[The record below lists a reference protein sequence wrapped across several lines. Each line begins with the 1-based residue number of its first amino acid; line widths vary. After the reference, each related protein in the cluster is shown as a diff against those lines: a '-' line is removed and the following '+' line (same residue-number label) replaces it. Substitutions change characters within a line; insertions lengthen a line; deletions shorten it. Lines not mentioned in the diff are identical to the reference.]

1 MRISSSK
8 GAGDM
13 KQALL
18 FLWDQYISTILKVN
32 LVLGLLI
39 LGINYL
45 FPQTIF
51 FATYLMMYPMFPI
64 IFLMIYGYTLTTL
77 YRNMALS
84 FQCRRTDFFWGS
96 QIAFL
101 ATGLGCAAIMAVMAF
116 VCEHLLDLSVMAAQ
130 DSLFQNGILWANPG
144 AVPVLLVIG
153 LCLQP
158 IGAALGSLYE
168 KHKILTTVLLVVFL
182 ILATASTVVSLFV
195 ADGTLPISRT
205 VILWVCAGFVVLALG
220 SEILY
225 YRSNRN
231 AVVR

>member
-1 MRISSSK
+1 
-8 GAGDM
+8 M

-18 FLWDQYISTILKVN
+18 FLWDRYISQTLYAN
-32 LVLGLLI
+32 LVLGVLVV
-39 LGINYL
+39 GINYL
-45 FPQTIF
+45 FPQTSL

-64 IFLMIYGYTLTTL
+64 IFLMIFGYTLTTL

-101 ATGLGCAAIMAVMAF
+101 VTGLGCAAIVAVMSFA
-116 VCEHLLDLSVMAAQ
+116 CEHLLDLSTMAAS
-130 DSLFQNGILWANPG
+130 DSFFENGIFWAKPG
-144 AVPVLLVIG
+144 ALPVLLVIG

-158 IGAALGSLYE
+158 MGAVLGSLYE
-168 KHKILTTVLLVVFL
+168 KHRIITSVLLVVFL
-182 ILATASTVVSLFV
+182 LLAVISTVVSLFV
-195 ADGTLPISRT
+195 ADGTLPISKN
-205 VILWVCAGFVVLALG
+205 VILGVCAVFAVLALG
-220 SEILY
+220 SEVIY

>member
-1 MRISSSK
+1 
-8 GAGDM
+8 M

-18 FLWDQYISTILKVN
+18 FLWDRYISQTLYAN
-32 LVLGLLI
+32 LVLGVLVV
-39 LGINYL
+39 GINYL
-45 FPQTIF
+45 FPQVTF

-64 IFLMIYGYTLTTL
+64 IFLMIFGYTLTTL

-96 QIAFL
+96 QVAFL
-101 ATGLGCAAIMAVMAF
+101 VTGLGCAAIVAVMSFA
-116 VCEHLLDLSVMAAQ
+116 CEHLLDLSTMAAS
-130 DSLFQNGILWANPG
+130 DSFFENGIFWAKPG

-158 IGAALGSLYE
+158 MGAVLGSLYE
-168 KHKILTTVLLVVFL
+168 KHRIITSVLLVVFL
-182 ILATASTVVSLFV
+182 LLAVISTVVSLFV
-195 ADGTLPISRT
+195 ADGTLPISKN
-205 VILWVCAGFVVLALG
+205 VILGVCAFFIVLALIC
-220 SEILY
+220 EMVY

>member
-1 MRISSSK
+1 
-8 GAGDM
+8 M

-18 FLWDQYISTILKVN
+18 YLWDQYIAMILKVN
-32 LVLGLLI
+32 LVLGILV

-45 FPQTIF
+45 FPQVTF

-64 IFLMIYGYTLTTL
+64 IFLMIFGYTLTTL

-101 ATGLGCAAIMAVMAF
+101 VTGLGCGAITAVMGYAANT
-116 VCEHLLDLSVMAAQ
+116 LLDLTNLAAS
-130 DSLFQNGILWANPG
+130 DTFFQNGILWAKPG

-158 IGAALGSLYE
+158 MGAVLGSLYE
-168 KHKILTTVLLVVFL
+168 KHRIITSVLLVVFL
-182 ILATASTVVSLFV
+182 LLAVISTVVSLFV
-195 ADGTLPISRT
+195 ADGTLPISKN
-205 VILWVCAGFVVLALG
+205 VILWVCAVFAVLALG
-220 SEILY
+220 SEVLY

>member
-1 MRISSSK
+1 
-8 GAGDM
+8 M

-18 FLWDQYISTILKVN
+18 YLWDQYIAMILKVN
-32 LVLGLLI
+32 LVLGILV

-45 FPQTIF
+45 FPQVTF

-64 IFLMIYGYTLTTL
+64 IFLMIFGYTLTTL
-77 YRNMALS
+77 YRNLALS

-96 QIAFL
+96 QVAFL
-101 ATGLGCAAIMAVMAF
+101 VTGLGCGAITAVMGYAANT
-116 VCEHLLDLSVMAAQ
+116 LLDPHALAAQ
-130 DSLFQNGILWANPG
+130 ADFFTDGILWAKPG

-158 IGAALGSLYE
+158 MGAVLGSLYE
-168 KHKILTTVLLVVFL
+168 KHRILTTVLLVVFL
-182 ILATASTVVSLFV
+182 LLAVASTVVSLFV
-195 ADGTLPISRT
+195 ADGTLPISKN
-205 VILWVCAGFVVLALG
+205 VVLGVCAFFIVLALVC
-220 SEILY
+220 EVVY

>member
-1 MRISSSK
+1 
-8 GAGDM
+8 M

-18 FLWDQYISTILKVN
+18 FLWDQYISSILKVN
-32 LVLGLLI
+32 LTLGVLV

-45 FPQTIF
+45 FPQVTF

-64 IFLMIYGYTLTTL
+64 IFLMIFGYTLTTL

-96 QIAFL
+96 QVAFL
-101 ATGLGCAAIMAVMAF
+101 VTGLGCGAIMAVMAF
-116 VCEHLLDLSVMAAQ
+116 ACERLLDLSVMAAS
-130 DSLFQNGILWANPG
+130 DTLFENGILWANPG

-158 IGAALGSLYE
+158 MGAALGSLYE
-168 KHKILTTVLLVVFL
+168 KHKIITSVLLVVFL

-195 ADGTLPISRT
+195 ADGTLPISRR
-205 VILWVCAGFVVLALG
+205 IIWGVCAFFVVLALIC
-220 SEILY
+220 EMVY

>member
-1 MRISSSK
+1 
-8 GAGDM
+8 M

-18 FLWDQYISTILKVN
+18 FLWDQYISSILKAN
-32 LVLGLLI
+32 LVLGILV

-45 FPQTIF
+45 FPQVTF

-84 FQCRRTDFFWGS
+84 FQCRRTDLFWGS
-96 QIAFL
+96 QVAFL
-101 ATGLGCAAIMAVMAF
+101 VTGLGCAAIMAVMSFA
-116 VCEHLLDLSVMAAQ
+116 CEHLLDLSVMAAS
-130 DSLFQNGILWANPG
+130 DTLFENGILWANLG

-158 IGAALGSLYE
+158 TGAALGSLYE
-168 KHKILTTVLLVVFL
+168 KHRILTTVLLVVFL
-182 ILATASTVVSLFV
+182 LLAVASTVVSLFV
-195 ADGTLPISRT
+195 ADGTLPISKN
-205 VILWVCAGFVVLALG
+205 VILGVCAVFAVLALG
-220 SEILY
+220 SEIFY

>member
-1 MRISSSK
+1 
-8 GAGDM
+8 M

-18 FLWDQYISTILKVN
+18 FLWDRYISQTLYAN
-32 LVLGLLI
+32 LVLGVLV

-45 FPQTIF
+45 FPNITF
-51 FATYLMMYPMFPI
+51 FATYLTMYPMFPI
-64 IFLMIYGYTLTTL
+64 IFLMIFGYTLTTL
-77 YRNMALS
+77 YRNLALS

-101 ATGLGCAAIMAVMAF
+101 VTGLGCGAITAVMGYAANT
-116 VCEHLLDLSVMAAQ
+116 LLDLTNLAAS
-130 DSLFQNGILWANPG
+130 DTFFQNGILWAKPG

-158 IGAALGSLYE
+158 MGAALGSLYE
-168 KHKILTTVLLVVFL
+168 KHRVLTSVLLVVFL
-182 ILATASTVVSLFV
+182 LLAVASTVVSLFV
-195 ADGTLPISRT
+195 ADGTLPISKN
-205 VILWVCAGFVVLALG
+205 VILGICAFFIALALIC
-220 SEILY
+220 EMVY